1 MTTFKDFNST
11 ITFNITFLGSMDLY
25 NFFLK
30 KTLSYSPYSIKL
42 FLDKFII
49 STYNDLMNP
58 ANKMKSLKIEEKS
71 ENVYKKYSYPVYSL
85 WIMVIIM
92 GDLIQAKYPIEEVFF
107 HDNMCKKSEL
117 AKEWLK
123 EAREI
128 AKKFS
133 SNKKDPLI
141 KN

>member
-1 MTTFKDFNST
+1 MATFKDFNST
-11 ITFNITFLGSMDLY
+11 TTLNTAFIGSMDLY

-49 STYNDLMNP
+49 SMYNDFMNP
-58 ANKMKSLKIEEKS
+58 TNKMKSLKIEEKS

>member
-71 ENVYKKYSYPVYSL
+71 ENVYKKYS
-85 WIMVIIM
+85 
-92 GDLIQAKYPIEEVFF
+92 
-107 HDNMCKKSEL
+107 
-117 AKEWLK
+117 
-123 EAREI
+123 
-128 AKKFS
+128 
-133 SNKKDPLI
+133 
-141 KN
+141 

>member
-1 MTTFKDFNST
+1 MATFKDFNST
-11 ITFNITFLGSMDLY
+11 TTLNTAFIGSMDLY

-49 STYNDLMNP
+49 SMYNDFMNP
-58 ANKMKSLKIEEKS
+58 TNKMKSLKIEEAS